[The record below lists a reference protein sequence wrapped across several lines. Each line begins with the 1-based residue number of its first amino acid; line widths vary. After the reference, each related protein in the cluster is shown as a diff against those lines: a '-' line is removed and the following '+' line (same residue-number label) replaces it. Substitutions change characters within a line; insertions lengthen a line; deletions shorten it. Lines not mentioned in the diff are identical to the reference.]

1 MGKKIELVLPFKGPG
16 LRFVLPPHLLHFLV
30 IALIEPGGRI
40 PLDAFYER
48 VFAHYG
54 IALGSRQLAV
64 ALAQSEDGGMAHHD
78 YAVAADTRWIE
89 ETLRQGDFLV
99 ELSDAVSI
107 VRNPAA
113 RVDDAEG
120 RV

>member
-1 MGKKIELVLPFKGPG
+1 MPRTGKGQ
-16 LRFVLPPHLLHFLV
+16 RFVLPPHLLHFLV

-40 PLDAFYER
+40 PLDTFYER

-54 IALGSRQLAV
+54 IALGPRQLAA
-64 ALAQSEDGGMAHHD
+64 ALAQHGDGGSAHHE

-113 RVDDAEG
+113 RLETSDGHD
-120 RV
+120 